1 MGKGVPIPPL
11 QRPRYFQRDKCRQ
24 KEEDDNTYYLD
35 IEKTR
40 MPLLEEMES
49 EWDFGGEV
57 WHAGGWAGV
66 LILNKLVRDYQF
78 LFSSSS
84 FSSLSPLLFLSSL
97 RPPAFLIIMMY
108 FQGQSQ
114 QWAWSRVE
122 SSGAGLLR
130 IHEYRIQ
137 ILWDPHSANV

>member
-11 QRPRYFQRDKCRQ
+11 QRPRSFQRDKYRQ
-24 KEEDDNTYYLD
+24 KEEDDNTYYID
-35 IEKTR
+35 TEKTR

-49 EWDFGGEV
+49 EWDFGVEV

-84 FSSLSPLLFLSSL
+84 FSSLSPLLFLLPGILFPRFSARFLPRVLQDYVQMALSL
-97 RPPAFLIIMMY
+97 ENT
-108 FQGQSQ
+108 S
-114 QWAWSRVE
+114 
-122 SSGAGLLR
+122 
-130 IHEYRIQ
+130 
-137 ILWDPHSANV
+137 